1 MIKIL
6 VVVLASFVAGLVLGV
21 SIESKPAARLSSLV
35 SAPIEKNC
43 EIAQLN
49 DTSSHA
55 DAIVSS
61 ERNEEKIDPLDELII
76 LATAPEKLDANPFS
90 QLVNRITVD
99 ADARAYV
106 LRTLDSEPDP
116 RKRAKLLSA
125 LSFLDTS
132 DVVDKA
138 VAYTA
143 EIDSTRRIDGYNLL
157 RTAQYNSPNA
167 RGILLDSLLREEDDA
182 ALATAISALVPESN
196 PSAED
201 KASIISELDKLNQH
215 ASAEVRGEVVL
226 AMSRWNPGSKTESLI
241 QSALLSGDTQLQ
253 ESALTALAEN
263 PIRNKEMKIAL
274 VSIVSDEKMDSAS
287 RWRAL
292 DTLGSYD
299 LSEKES
305 QEITSVRQLLPELV
319 EN

>member
-6 VVVLASFVAGLVLGV
+6 LVVLAAFVAGLVSGV
-21 SIESKPAARLSSLV
+21 FVASKPAASLSPVGSIA
-35 SAPIEKNC
+35 SEKNC

-49 DTSSHA
+49 AASSSTA
-55 DAIVSS
+55 TKASS
-61 ERNEEKIDPLDELII
+61 ERNKEKVDSLDELII

-90 QLVNRITVD
+90 TLVDRITVD
-99 ADARAYV
+99 ADARAHV
-106 LRTLDSEPDP
+106 LRNLDAESDP

-143 EIDSTRRIDGYNLL
+143 EIDSARRIDGYNLL

-167 RGILLDSLLREEDDA
+167 RSILLDSLLREEDDA
-182 ALATAISALVPESN
+182 ALATAISALTPEPN
-196 PSAED
+196 PSADD
-201 KASIISELDKLNQH
+201 KTRIISELDKLNQH
-215 ASAEVRGEVVL
+215 ASAKVRGEVVL
-226 AMSRWNPGSKTESLI
+226 AMSRWNPGAKTESMI
-241 QSALLSGDTQLQ
+241 QSALISGDTQLQ

-263 PIRNKEMKIAL
+263 PIRNKEMKVAL
-274 VSIVSDEKMDSAS
+274 VNMVSDEKMDTAS

-299 LSEKES
+299 LSEKDR
-305 QEITSVRQLLPELV
+305 QKITSVRHSLPELV
-319 EN
+319 EK